1 MIMKMIARDGATMM
15 EQSVRFTVLDP
26 LLAQLE
32 KHDAVHAQLA
42 SWRRLSSEMEE
53 FMLSAQRMKTT
64 TLLFDQDDRRRIA
77 ADARLANM
85 QAQLVQLQNAVTP
98 QLGVCFVLLNGVSSR
113 PLTVVMSCRGHY
125 EYGRGAKASGSVH
138 SHGE

>member
-1 MIMKMIARDGATMM
+1 MTEALWLSYDAQAYQVGVDFLMIMKMIARDGATMM

-77 ADARLANM
+77 ADARLATM

-98 QLGVCFVLLNGVSSR
+98 QLGL
-113 PLTVVMSCRGHY
+113 
-125 EYGRGAKASGSVH
+125 
-138 SHGE
+138 